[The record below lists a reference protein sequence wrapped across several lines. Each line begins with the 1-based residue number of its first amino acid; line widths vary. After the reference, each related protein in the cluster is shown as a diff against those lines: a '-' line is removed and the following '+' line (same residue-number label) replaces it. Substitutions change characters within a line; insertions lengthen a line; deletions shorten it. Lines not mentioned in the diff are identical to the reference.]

1 LKYLTNIM
9 HNLINLQQDPDVAAP
24 EDVDTWEA
32 VAVEAEVAED
42 VVVDEE
48 VEEEVGLTP
57 PSPRRVVALPH
68 SLARR
73 LLLIK

>member
-1 LKYLTNIM
+1 MNIM
-9 HNLINLQQDPDVAAP
+9 HYLINLQQDPDVAAP
-24 EDVDTWEA
+24 EDADTWEA

-42 VVVDEE
+42 VVVVDEE

-57 PSPRRVVALPH
+57 PRPRRVVALPH

>member
-1 LKYLTNIM
+1 M

-42 VVVDEE
+42 VVVVVDEE

-57 PSPRRVVALPH
+57 PRPRRVVALPH